1 MPFSY
6 LPYAFILPFLREA
19 QVHDAFLIGFFLVQL
34 ADDLA
39 AAHNHEAVAHAEQ
52 FGKFGGNHDDGDA
65 FCQQF
70 IHNFINFLLS
80 AWCVYL
86 DPHFII
92 GTLDFLPCLQAS
104 RLRFDDRWMLEAVMA
119 RSGIPPAVIVQVTT
133 DASRLKWA

>member
-1 MPFSY
+1 MSFTQRKKTKTKQNVIY
-6 LPYAFILPFLREA
+6 T
-19 QVHDAFLIGFFLVQL
+19 
-34 ADDLA
+34 
-39 AAHNHEAVAHAEQ
+39 
-52 FGKFGGNHDDGDA
+52 
-65 FCQQF
+65 
-70 IHNFINFLLS
+70 LLG

-133 DASRLKWA
+133 DASRLKRDLGMGSFGSPCFFILSKFKNSDKIHVNFL